1 MIDPRELEHLWRSGE
16 SVARLAKRYGVHF
29 SHIYRLRR
37 RHGLTVEMQNGS
49 HEPPAPSP
57 EDDQASKS
65 STRLAP
71 YVQHRLAVLRAAW
84 ALREEML
91 MVEYATRR
99 E

>member
-1 MIDPRELEHLWRSGE
+1 MIDPQELEHLWRSGE
-16 SVARLAKRYGVHF
+16 SVSRLAKRYGVHF

-37 RHGLTVEMQNGS
+37 RYGLTVEMQNGS
-49 HEPPAPSP
+49 QEPPAPSP
-57 EDDQASKS
+57 EDDQASRS
-65 STRLAP
+65 STRLSP

-91 MVEYATRR
+91 TLEYATRR